1 MNYKESIDWILE
13 KLPFYQEKGNEAYKP
28 GLERITSFLEVLN
41 NPHKSLK
48 FIHVGGTNGKG
59 STCHYISSILQESG
73 YSVGVFTSPHF
84 FDYRERIRINNK
96 KITKPYVNEF
106 LNSNKQIAE
115 DLALSFFELSF
126 GLAANYFNEN
136 KIDIAII
143 EVGLGGRLD
152 ATNVI
157 NPLMS
162 IITNISLDH
171 TDLLGDTIEKIAKE
185 KSGIIKTDSITIIGE
200 KNDLT
205 DQIFTNKA
213 KEQNSK
219 IYFNNV
225 ANDSYSNVLYQN
237 KNISTAIYAIKH
249 LISFNV
255 SKQNIEDGIDNVI
268 ENTGYFG
275 RWFKLSEDPTVL
287 VDVAHNISGFEYLA
301 LQIKKLEYNTL
312 HIILGFVKGKKI
324 KELIDLL
331 PSKANLYFTKPS
343 IYRGMDQEELSRNIG
358 KNFNFDVNPGSQFLN
373 VKNIASKGDL
383 IIITG
388 SNFLINDIIDNE

>member
-1 MNYKESIDWILE
+1 LNYKESIDWILE

-59 STCHYISSILQESG
+59 STCHYLSSILQESG

-171 TDLLGDTIEKIAKE
+171 TDLLGETIEKIAKE

-200 KNDLT
+200 KNTLT
-205 DQIFTNKA
+205 DQIFINKA

-225 ANDSYSNVLYQN
+225 ANESYSNVLYQN
-237 KNISTAIYAIKH
+237 KNISIAIYAIKH
-249 LISFNV
+249 LVGFDI

-275 RWFKLSEDPTVL
+275 RWFKLSEDPAVL

-301 LQIKKLEYNTL
+301 LQINKLEYNNL

-331 PSKANLYFTKPS
+331 PSQANLYFTQPS

-358 KNFNFDVNPGSQFLN
+358 KNFNFDINPGSQFLK

>member
-28 GLERITSFLEVLN
+28 GLERITSFLKVLN
-41 NPHKSLK
+41 NPHKNLK

-59 STCHYISSILQESG
+59 STCHYLSSILQESG
-73 YSVGVFTSPHF
+73 YSVGLFTSPHF

-96 KITKPYVNEF
+96 KITKSYVNEF
-106 LNSNKQIAE
+106 INSNKDISE
-115 DLALSFFELSF
+115 DLSLSFFELSF
-126 GLAANYFNEN
+126 GLAAKYFYEN

-162 IITNISLDH
+162 IITNVSLDH
-171 TDLLGDTIEKIAKE
+171 TDLLGNTPQEIAQE
-185 KSGIIKTDSITIIGE
+185 KSGIIKKDSITIIGE
-200 KNDLT
+200 NNNLT
-205 DQIFTNKA
+205 DQIFISKA
-213 KEQNSK
+213 REQNS
-219 IYFNNV
+219 IIHFNDMSNE
-225 ANDSYSNVLYQN
+225 SYSNVLYQN
-237 KNISTAIYAIKH
+237 KNISTAIYAIKY
-249 LISFNV
+249 LQGFNI

-275 RWFKLSEDPTVL
+275 RWFKLSEDPNIL

-301 LQIKKLEYNTL
+301 LQIEKLEYNNL

-331 PSKANLYFTKPS
+331 PSKASLYFTQPS
-343 IYRGMDQEELSRNIG
+343 IYRGMGQEELSRNIG
-358 KNFNFDVNPGSQFLN
+358 KNFNFDENPRSQFLK

>member
-1 MNYKESIDWILE
+1 LNYKESIDWILE

-171 TDLLGDTIEKIAKE
+171 TDLLGETIEKIAKE

-275 RWFKLSEDPTVL
+275 RWFKLSEEPTVL

-358 KNFNFDVNPGSQFLN
+358 KNFNFDVNPGSQFLK

>member
-28 GLERITSFLEVLN
+28 GLERISSFLEVLN
-41 NPHKSLK
+41 NPHKTLK
-48 FIHVGGTNGKG
+48 FIHVAGTNGKG

-73 YSVGVFTSPHF
+73 YSVGLFTSPHF

-96 KITKPYVNEF
+96 KITKSYVNEF
-106 LNSNKQIAE
+106 IRSNKEIAE
-115 DLALSFFELSF
+115 DLSLSFFELSF
-126 GLAANYFNEN
+126 GLAAKYFHDN
-136 KIDIAII
+136 KIDVGII

-171 TDLLGDTIEKIAKE
+171 TDLLGETIKEIALE
-185 KSGIIKTDSITIIGE
+185 KSGIIKRDSVAIIGE
-200 KNDLT
+200 KNNLT
-205 DQIFTNKA
+205 DKIFTKIA
-213 KEQNSK
+213 KEKNSK
-219 IYFNNV
+219 IYFNNQI
-225 ANDSYSNVLYQN
+225 DESYSDVLYQN
-237 KNISTAIYAIKH
+237 KNISTAIFAIKH
-249 LISFNV
+249 LVGFNIS
-255 SKQNIEDGIDNVI
+255 KRNIENGIKNVI
-268 ENTGYFG
+268 KNTGYFG

-301 LQIKKLEYNTL
+301 LQIEKLNYNNL

-324 KELIDLL
+324 KELIDFL
-331 PSKANLYFTKPS
+331 PSRANLYFTQPS
-343 IYRGMDQEELSRNIG
+343 IFRGMDQEELSRNIG
-358 KNFNFDVNPGSQFLN
+358 KNFNFDINPGSQFLK

>member
-41 NPHKSLK
+41 NPHKNLK

-59 STCHYISSILQESG
+59 STCHYLSSILQESG
-73 YSVGVFTSPHF
+73 YSVGLFTSPHF

-96 KITKPYVNEF
+96 KITKTYVNEF

-115 DLALSFFELSF
+115 DLSLSFFELSF
-126 GLAANYFNEN
+126 GLAANYFNDN

-171 TDLLGDTIEKIAKE
+171 TDLLGETIEKIAKE

-200 KNDLT
+200 KNTLT
-205 DQIFTNKA
+205 DQIFINKA

-225 ANDSYSNVLYQN
+225 ANESYSNVLYQN
-237 KNISTAIYAIKH
+237 KNISIAIYAIKH
-249 LISFNV
+249 LVGFDI
-255 SKQNIEDGIDNVI
+255 SKQNIEDGIDSVI

-301 LQIKKLEYNTL
+301 LQINKLEYNNL

-331 PSKANLYFTKPS
+331 PSQANLYFTQPS

-358 KNFNFDVNPGSQFLN
+358 KNFNFDINPGSQFLK